1 MQINLILLRTP
12 DVWPMF
18 DKLTTIFLIRRIT
31 AVIFT
36 ITNKPI
42 RNTLPVSAFELG
54 GVTTNRDCRARPFIR
69 PVTTMS
75 HTVTDL
81 PFGNADVVFA
91 AKLRVQAAV
100 STCKGT

>member
-1 MQINLILLRTP
+1 
-12 DVWPMF
+12 MF
-18 DKLTTIFLIRRIT
+18 GRCDKLTTIFLIRRIT

-42 RNTLPVSAFELG
+42 RNTLPVSAFKLG

-69 PVTTMS
+69 SVTTMS
-75 HTVTDL
+75 HTVTNL